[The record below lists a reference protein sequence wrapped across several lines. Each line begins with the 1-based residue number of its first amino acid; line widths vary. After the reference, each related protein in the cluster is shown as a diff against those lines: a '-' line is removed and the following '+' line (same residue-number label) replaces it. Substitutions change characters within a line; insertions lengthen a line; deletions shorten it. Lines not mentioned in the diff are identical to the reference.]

1 MIIGE
6 PIFSKSTRV
15 LHTNQHNIEEVCRFA
30 GEVIRRGGLVA
41 FPTETV
47 YGLGA
52 DALNQQAVKNI
63 FSAKERPADNPLIV
77 HVSCID
83 EVKCVAKNTPEIAQV
98 LMDAFWP
105 GPLTL
110 VLPRKNI
117 VPDVTT
123 GGLDT
128 VAVRMPD
135 HPVALGLIREAGVP
149 IAAPSANTSGKP
161 SPTTAQHVMDDLGGR
176 IDMIIDGGRVVIGV
190 ESTVID
196 VTGNIPTLLR
206 PGGVGIE
213 ALQEI
218 VGRIRVSTPKDCSVP
233 RSPGVKYTHY
243 SPEATVVLVTGDD
256 AAGAIKK
263 LAEEYEGKIGLLLC
277 KETAETMG
285 DNGRKIILGSR
296 SDVES
301 IARNLFYSLRL
312 FDKQHVE
319 LIIADG
325 SFSVEGVGLA
335 VMNRLKKASSKLIHT
350 RCRDNLSLP
359 QSIYYINSNCGSD

>member
-1 MIIGE
+1 MIPE
-6 PIFSKSTRV
+6 DPVFSKSTRV
-15 LHTNQHNIEEVCRFA
+15 LHINQHNTLEVCRFA
-30 GEVIRRGGLVA
+30 GEVIKRGGLVA

-63 FSAKERPADNPLIV
+63 FNAKERPADNPLIV
-77 HVSCID
+77 HVSSTD
-83 EVKCVAKNTPEIAQV
+83 EVKRVAKNIPKIAQA

-135 HPVALGLIREAGVP
+135 HLVALGLIREAGVP
-149 IAAPSANTSGKP
+149 VAAPSANTSGKP

-196 VTGNIPTLLR
+196 VTGKIPVLLR

-213 ALQEI
+213 ELQEI
-218 VGRIRVSTPKDCSVP
+218 IGRIRVSTPEDVGIP

-243 SPEATVVLVTGDD
+243 SPEATVVLVTGDGV
-256 AAGAIKK
+256 AGAIRK

-277 KETAETMG
+277 RETAETLGDMG
-285 DNGRKIILGSR
+285 EKIILGSR

-312 FDKQHVE
+312 LDKEHVE

-325 SFSVEGVGLA
+325 SFSMEGVGLA
-335 VMNRLKKASSKLIHT
+335 AMNRLKKASSKLIHA
-350 RCRDNLSLP
+350 
-359 QSIYYINSNCGSD
+359 G

>member
-1 MIIGE
+1 MIPEE
-6 PIFSKSTRV
+6 PIFSKPTCI
-15 LHTNQHNIEEVCRFA
+15 LYLNQHNTEEVCRFA
-30 GEVIRRGGLVA
+30 GEVIRHGGLVA

-63 FSAKERPADNPLIV
+63 FNAKERPADNPLIV

-83 EVKCVAKNTPEIAQV
+83 EVKRIAKSTPKIAQV

-135 HPVALGLIREAGVP
+135 HPVALGLIKEAGVP

-161 SPTTAQHVMDDLGGR
+161 SPTTAQHVMDDLGGK

-196 VTGNIPTLLR
+196 VTGNIPALLR

-218 VGRIRVSTPKDCSVP
+218 VGRIQVSTPKDVNVP
-233 RSPGVKYTHY
+233 RSPGVKYAHY

-256 AAGAIKK
+256 VAGAIKK

-277 KETAETMG
+277 KETAETIG
-285 DNGRKIILGSR
+285 GGEKKIILGSR
-296 SDVES
+296 GDVKS

-312 FDKQHVE
+312 LDKQHIE

-335 VMNRLKKASSKLIHT
+335 AMNRLKKASSKLIHT
-350 RCRDNLSLP
+350 R
-359 QSIYYINSNCGSD
+359 